1 VSVAEE
7 ERMYLILLG
16 APGTGKGTQAKVLAE
31 KRGWLHLSTG
41 DMLREN
47 VANETGLGKAAMT
60 YMDQG
65 VLVPDDLVIE
75 MLVERIGEKDASAGF
90 VLDGFPRTLAQAEA
104 LDDALAGAGKSVDQ
118 AVYIRVPDE
127 EIVHRLSGRWL
138 CPNCGAIYH
147 ETTNAPRVEGV
158 CDRCGHKLEQRPD
171 DAPETVRSR
180 LQNQKPPPEML
191 AHYRGKERLT
201 EIDGKGHVEQVT
213 KALLQAVDE
222 RSRK

>member
-1 VSVAEE
+1 
-7 ERMYLILLG
+7 MYLILLG

-41 DMLREN
+41 EMLREN
-47 VANETGLGKAAMT
+47 VANETALGKAAKT

-75 MLVERIGEKDASAGF
+75 MLVERIGEKDASPGF

-104 LDDALAGAGKSVDQ
+104 LDDALAGAGKSVDL

-127 EIVHRLSGRWL
+127 EIVRRLSGRWL

-171 DAPETVRSR
+171 DAPATVRSR
-180 LQNQKPPPEML
+180 LQNQKPPPELL
-191 AHYRGKERLT
+191 AHYQGQERLT
-201 EIDGKGHVEQVT
+201 EIDGTEHIEQVT

>member
-1 VSVAEE
+1 
-7 ERMYLILLG
+7 MYLILLG

-41 DMLREN
+41 EMLRDN
-47 VANETGLGKAAMT
+47 VANETELGKAAKT
-60 YMDQG
+60 YMDKG

-75 MLVERIGEKDASAGF
+75 MLVERIGHKDAGSGF
-90 VLDGFPRTLAQAEA
+90 VLDGFPRTVAQAQA
-104 LDDALAGAGKSVDQ
+104 LDQALEGAGKSVDL
-118 AVYIRVPDE
+118 AVSITVPDE
-127 EIVHRLSGRWL
+127 EIVRRLSGRWL
-138 CPNCGAIYH
+138 CPNCGAIYQQ
-147 ETTNAPRVEGV
+147 TTNAPKVEGV

-191 AHYRGKERLT
+191 AHYRGQGRLK
-201 EIDGKGHVEQVT
+201 EIDGTEPVQRVT
-213 KALLQAVDE
+213 QAVLQAVDE

>member
-47 VANETGLGKAAMT
+47 VANETALGKAAKT

-127 EIVHRLSGRWL
+127 EIVRRLSGRWL

-191 AHYRGKERLT
+191 AHYRGKESLT